1 MAFKMLTSLVKRAS
15 SSCSSR
21 TPSLL
26 ISEGE
31 TTRYLGG
38 TEDKVGQFP
47 EGPAGEGIWADVRSV
62 LEDK

>member
-1 MAFKMLTSLVKRAS
+1 MWLMSPLPAASRTLTSLVKRAS

-31 TTRYLGG
+31 ETARCLGA
-38 TEDKVGQFP
+38 EDRV
-47 EGPAGEGIWADVRSV
+47 V
-62 LEDK
+62 